1 MERIE
6 NIKTA
11 TIENHIVP
19 DRVYKQ
25 FKPFFSDAQLTAL
38 YKTAI
43 NSLKTFDLDAEQQLD
58 AIIYG
63 MESLVKAMKR
73 YHKNAG
79 EPVYNNHAYLNR
91 TLFHNWI

>member
-1 MERIE
+1 MRNQLRLARIE
-6 NIKTA
+6 NIKAA
-11 TIENHIVP
+11 TFNNHIVP
-19 DRVYKQ
+19 ERVDQQ

-38 YKTAI
+38 YKTAM
-43 NSLKTFDLDAEQQLD
+43 NSLETFDLDAEQQTE

-79 EPVYNNHAYLNR
+79 HQSTISML
-91 TLFHNWI
+91 T